1 MQRRCFCQDRLGTNR
16 RKLKKR
22 TTVFG
27 SDGINIAAFRLTL
40 KTYVDVESKM
50 TYAERVFE
58 YTDLPIEPP
67 AKLKSDPSSGVW
79 PANGQI
85 EFRGVSMRYRDK

>member
-1 MQRRCFCQDRLGTNR
+1 
-16 RKLKKR
+16 
-22 TTVFG
+22 
-27 SDGINIAAFRLTL
+27 
-40 KTYVDVESKM
+40 M